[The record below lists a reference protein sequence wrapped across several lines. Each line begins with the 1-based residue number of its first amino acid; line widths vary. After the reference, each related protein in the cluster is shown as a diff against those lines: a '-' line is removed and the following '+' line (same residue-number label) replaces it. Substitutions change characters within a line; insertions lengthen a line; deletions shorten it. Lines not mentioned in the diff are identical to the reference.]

1 MYWLEVKKRITYNKR
16 KLEYLEGRKM
26 KVSVSSNKA
35 PGALGPYSQ
44 AIVVN
49 GMVYTSG
56 QLGMNAEGIFQGET
70 AAEQAE
76 QAIQNLKAVLEEA
89 GSSIDNVV
97 KTTVFLA
104 DINDFAAVNEVYG
117 KHFTQPYPARSAVE
131 VANLPKGGR
140 VEIEVIATL

>member
-1 MYWLEVKKRITYNKR
+1 
-16 KLEYLEGRKM
+16 M
-26 KVSVSSNKA
+26 KVSVYTNKA
-35 PGALGPYSQ
+35 PEAIGPYSQ
-44 AIVVN
+44 AVVVN

-56 QLGMNAEGIFQGET
+56 QLGMDENGVLQGTT

-76 QAIQNLKAVLEEA
+76 RAIQNLIAVLEEA

-97 KTTVFLA
+97 KTTVFLD

-117 KHFTQPYPARSAVE
+117 KYFTKPYPARSAVE
-131 VANLPKGGR
+131 VANLPKGGK

>member
-1 MYWLEVKKRITYNKR
+1 
-16 KLEYLEGRKM
+16 M
-26 KVSVSSNKA
+26 KVSVYTKQA
-35 PGALGPYSQ
+35 PEAIGPYSQ
-44 AIVVN
+44 AIVAN

-56 QLGMNAEGIFQGET
+56 QLGMNSEGVLQGET

-76 QAIQNLKAVLEEA
+76 QSIKNLKAVLEEA
-89 GSSIDNVV
+89 GSSMDQVV

-117 KHFTQPYPARSAVE
+117 KYFTKPYPARSAVQ
-131 VANLPKGGR
+131 VANLPKGAK

>member
-1 MYWLEVKKRITYNKR
+1 
-16 KLEYLEGRKM
+16 M
-26 KVSVSSNKA
+26 KVSVYTNKA
-35 PGALGPYSQ
+35 PEAIGPYSQ

-56 QLGMNAEGIFQGET
+56 QLGMDENGILQGTT

-76 QAIQNLKAVLEEA
+76 RAIHNLIAVLEEA

-97 KTTVFLA
+97 KTTVFLD

-117 KHFTQPYPARSAVE
+117 KYFTKPYPARSAVE
-131 VANLPKGGR
+131 VANLPKGGK
-140 VEIEVIATL
+140 VEIEVIATLS

>member
-1 MYWLEVKKRITYNKR
+1 
-16 KLEYLEGRKM
+16 M
-26 KVSVSSNKA
+26 KVSVYTNKA
-35 PGALGPYSQ
+35 PEAIGPYSQ

-56 QLGMNAEGIFQGET
+56 QLGMDENGVLQGTT

-76 QAIQNLKAVLEEA
+76 RAIQNLIAVLEEA

-117 KHFTQPYPARSAVE
+117 KYFTKPYPARSAVE
-131 VANLPKGGR
+131 VANLPKGGK

>member
-1 MYWLEVKKRITYNKR
+1 
-16 KLEYLEGRKM
+16 M
-26 KVSVSSNKA
+26 KVSVYTEKA
-35 PGALGPYSQ
+35 PEAIGPYSQ
-44 AIVVN
+44 AIVAN

-56 QLGMNAEGIFQGET
+56 QLGMNAEGVLQGET

-76 QAIQNLKAVLEEA
+76 QAIQNLMAVLEEA

-117 KHFTQPYPARSAVE
+117 KYFTKPYPARSAFE
-131 VANLPKGGR
+131 VANLPKAAK

>member
-1 MYWLEVKKRITYNKR
+1 
-16 KLEYLEGRKM
+16 M
-26 KVSVSSNKA
+26 KVSVYTNKA
-35 PGALGPYSQ
+35 PEAIGPYSQ

-56 QLGMNAEGIFQGET
+56 QLGMDENGVLQGTT

-76 QAIQNLKAVLEEA
+76 RAIHNLIAVLEEA

-97 KTTVFLA
+97 KTTVFLD

-117 KHFTQPYPARSAVE
+117 KYFTKPYPARSAVE
-131 VANLPKGGR
+131 VANLPKGGK
-140 VEIEVIATL
+140 VEIEVIATLS